1 MKKISLSLI
10 SASLLANIASADI
23 LTDAFIHGFYEGS
36 ASAYMQTQNNDKS
49 KDSSY
54 LNAQATLSYNTADVY
69 NFSLGVQGKANLKV
83 AEKYK
88 NDWKNGGVNNGLGQ
102 HENNF
107 LLTQAYLKYELQE
120 GFIFKAGRYEA
131 DLAWF
136 KNYQQGAI
144 VEIDAI
150 PDVLVTVAY
159 SDRQAES
166 DLDTSEDFHSNYK
179 KQGFNKGIYTI
190 DIKDKAI
197 EGFDFNP
204 YFYQVP
210 DAIKFYG
217 LKTGFD
223 LEHGGLKLEY
233 ARSNLTSKYR
243 AATNQSNGYI
253 AHAEIFGKVEVLK
266 LTAGGIVTSDKGGA
280 TSMWYFGDTIT
291 PFADGNQSY
300 SKDARTLYGSI
311 NINIEERFVFNAL
324 YGYTRYDTDT
334 KSGLEE
340 RELNLGFK
348 YNFMEELSAELKY
361 VNVRADSKQSKY
373 GDYDKYIASIEYK
386 F

>member
-1 MKKISLSLI
+1 MRKLRISLA
-10 SASLLANIASADI
+10 SATILASIANADI
-23 LTDAFIHGFYEGS
+23 LTDAITQGVFEGS
-36 ASAYMQTQNNDKS
+36 VGVYGQSQKNKNDRN
-49 KDSSY
+49 SSY
-54 LNAQATLSYNTADVY
+54 LNTNLTLSYNTADVY
-69 NFSLGVQGKANLKV
+69 NFSLGFEGKGNLKI

-88 NDWKNGGVNNGLGQ
+88 DDWKEEYDNNV
-102 HENNF
+102 

-131 DLAWF
+131 DLAWLQ
-136 KNYQQGAI
+136 NYQQGAML
-144 VEIDAI
+144 ELDAI
-150 PDVLVTVAY
+150 PSVLITVAY

-166 DLDTSEDFHSNYK
+166 GIDISEDFHSDYK
-179 KQGFNKGIYTI
+179 KRGFNKGIYTI
-190 DIKDKAI
+190 DIQDRAI
-197 EGFDFNP
+197 EGFEFNP

-243 AATNQSNGYI
+243 DAPNQSKQSNGYI

-266 LTAGGIVTSDKGGA
+266 LTAGGIVTSNKGGA
-280 TSMWYFGDTIT
+280 ESMSYFGDTIT
-291 PFADGNQSY
+291 PFAEGNQSY
-300 SKDARTLYGSI
+300 SKDARTIYGSI
-311 NINIEERFVFNAL
+311 EIDIEERFVFNAL
-324 YGYTRYDTDT
+324 YGYTRYDNYGF
-334 KSGLEE
+334 SGLEE

-348 YNFMEELSAELKY
+348 YNFMEELSAEFKY
-361 VNVRADSKQSKY
+361 VNVKADSNVPKEEYSS
-373 GDYDKYIASIEYK
+373 YDKYIASVEYK

>member
-1 MKKISLSLI
+1 MRKLRISLA
-10 SASLLANIASADI
+10 SATILASIANADI
-23 LTDAFIHGFYEGS
+23 LTDAITQGVFEGS
-36 ASAYMQTQNNDKS
+36 VGVYGQSQKNKNDRN
-49 KDSSY
+49 SSY
-54 LNAQATLSYNTADVY
+54 LNTNLTLSYNTADVY
-69 NFSLGVQGKANLKV
+69 NFSLGFEGKGNLKI

-88 NDWKNGGVNNGLGQ
+88 DDWKEEYDNNV
-102 HENNF
+102 

-131 DLAWF
+131 DLAWLQ
-136 KNYQQGAI
+136 NYQQGAML
-144 VEIDAI
+144 ELDAI
-150 PDVLVTVAY
+150 PSVLITVAY

-166 DLDTSEDFHSNYK
+166 GIDISEDFHSDYK
-179 KQGFNKGIYTI
+179 KRGFNKGIYTI
-190 DIKDKAI
+190 DIKDRAI
-197 EGFDFNP
+197 EGFEFNP

-243 AATNQSNGYI
+243 NDTGESNGYI

-266 LTAGGIVTSDKGGA
+266 LTAGGIVTSNKGGA
-280 TSMWYFGDTIT
+280 ESMSYFGDTIT
-291 PFADGNQSY
+291 PFAEGNQSY

-311 NINIEERFVFNAL
+311 EIDIEERFVFNAL
-324 YGYTRYDTDT
+324 YGYTRYDNDQ

-348 YNFMEELSAELKY
+348 YNFMEELSAEFKY
-361 VNVRADSKQSKY
+361 VNVKADSKEADYSS
-373 GDYDKYIASIEYK
+373 YDKYIASVEYK

>member
-1 MKKISLSLI
+1 MKKIGLSLI
-10 SASLLANIASADI
+10 SASLLVSNLNADM
-23 LTDAFIHGFYEGS
+23 LTDALTHGVYEGS
-36 ASAYMQTQNNDKS
+36 AAAYMQSQNNDKS
-49 KDSSY
+49 KDKSY
-54 LNAQATLSYNTADVY
+54 LNAHVSLFYNTADVY
-69 NFSLGVQGKANLKV
+69 NFSLGIEGKGNLKL
-83 AEKYK
+83 AEK
-88 NDWKNGGVNNGLGQ
+88 NRDDWKNGAEPNGLGL
-102 HENNF
+102 HGNN
-107 LLTQAYLKYELQE
+107 LLMTQAYLKYELQE

-136 KNYQQGAI
+136 KNYQQGAMI
-144 VEIDAI
+144 EVSAI
-150 PDVLVTVAY
+150 PDVLLTVAY

-166 DLDTSEDFHSNYK
+166 GIDVSEDFHSNYK
-179 KQGFNKGIYTI
+179 EQGFNKGIYTI
-190 DIKDKAI
+190 DIKDRAI

-243 AATNQSNGYI
+243 DATNQSNGYI

-291 PFADGNQSY
+291 PFVDANQSY

-311 NINIEERFVFNAL
+311 NINIEERFIFNAL

-340 RELNLGFK
+340 RELNLGLK
-348 YNFMEELSAELKY
+348 YNFMEELSAEFKY
-361 VNVRADSKQSKY
+361 VNVKADSKQTLY